1 VVSSRYFA
9 LIEDIEINFA
19 ALERIYLAHS
29 YDYYVSIMKKLFHPL
44 LNASVYLLVSVIWLI
59 SANQVLA
66 QQRQYNTVKSE
77 KVISS
82 PVEKRLANIGEIK
95 TALTKYHDCQPDN
108 HLGCY
113 EKDLSAVCNRAK
125 TYLQHHLKSVSKPA
139 MVLDIDETSLSNWE
153 EIKADDYG
161 FHAKIWNDWVDSAKA
176 PAIAPMLELYRFAR
190 QKNVA
195 VFFITGRREPSRQ
208 VTEKN
213 LQAAGYSD
221 WQQLVLRPKADKPC
235 ENYPNRK
242 ETSEV
247 VCYKAT
253 ERRKIADQGFHI
265 ILNLGD
271 QMSDLR
277 GGHAQRAYKLPN
289 PFYYI
294 P

>member
-1 VVSSRYFA
+1 
-9 LIEDIEINFA
+9 
-19 ALERIYLAHS
+19 
-29 YDYYVSIMKKLFHPL
+29 MKKISSTFLRPSFCFL
-44 LNASVYLLVSVIWLI
+44 VSALYLL
-59 SANQVLA
+59 SASQGLA
-66 QQRQYNTVKSE
+66 QQRKSHALKSE
-77 KVISS
+77 KIINF
-82 PVEKRLANIGEIK
+82 PADKRLANIGELK

-108 HLGCY
+108 RLGCY
-113 EKDLSAVCNRAK
+113 EKDLAAVCNRARD
-125 TYLQHHLKSVSKPA
+125 YLQHHVKGVSRPA

-153 EIKADDYG
+153 EIKADDFG
-161 FHAKIWNDWVDSAKA
+161 FHAKVWNDWVDSAKA

-190 QKNVA
+190 QKGVE

-213 LQAAGYSD
+213 LQTAGYAD
-221 WQQLVLRPKADKPC
+221 WQQLVLRPQGDKPC

-247 VCYKAT
+247 VCYKAG
-253 ERRKIADQGFHI
+253 ERRKIADQGYHI

-271 QMSDLR
+271 QLSDLR
-277 GGHAQRAYKLPN
+277 GGYAQRAYKLPN